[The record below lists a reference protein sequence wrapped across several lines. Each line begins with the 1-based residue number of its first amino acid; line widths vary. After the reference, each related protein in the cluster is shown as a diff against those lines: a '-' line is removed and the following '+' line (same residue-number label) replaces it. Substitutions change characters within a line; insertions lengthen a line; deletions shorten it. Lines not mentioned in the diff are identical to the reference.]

1 MLFVTEKVA
10 ITREELL
17 KEDFTH
23 KEVYDGSDADQ
34 KPVENILCEMVSR
47 IINENKEVP

>member
-1 MLFVTEKVA
+1 MFFVTEKVA

-17 KEDFTH
+17 KENFTNR
-23 KEVYDGSDADQ
+23 EVQDGSYADQ

-47 IINENKEVP
+47 IINENKEVA

>member
-1 MLFVTEKVA
+1 MFFVTEKVA

-23 KEVYDGSDADQ
+23 KKVHDGSDADQ

-47 IINENKEVP
+47 IINENKSS